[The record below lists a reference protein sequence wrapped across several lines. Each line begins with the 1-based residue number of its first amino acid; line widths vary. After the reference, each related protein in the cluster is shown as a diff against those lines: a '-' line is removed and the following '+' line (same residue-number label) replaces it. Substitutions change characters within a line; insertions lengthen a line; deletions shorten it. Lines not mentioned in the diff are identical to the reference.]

1 MLTIKAFLTKA
12 GGVSIFRRI
21 CASLELDRQYEQIQ
35 PDRYER
41 DILDAVNTRNSSPQ
55 RPMTNN
61 NSISP
66 VELPHALNAPL
77 NIDDA
82 RRLAGQLVMVRITV
96 TRMDDDLAHFLRAHH
111 IRAVCLFRNNMTD
124 EVQLKKLTADLRAV
138 MGPEAL
144 IALDQEGG
152 AVVRPTWVPQPPS
165 AMALGASDDADLCYQ
180 VGAAVARNIKAL
192 GFNWNFAPVLD
203 LNNNVDNPVIAERS
217 FGADPQRASTLALA
231 WMDGSLS
238 EGVACCVK
246 HFPGHGDTNVDSHRA
261 LPTVN
266 KSLAELQ
273 AMEFAPFQNAVS
285 RNAPAMMTA
294 HIVYPALDAENPATM
309 SPTILTDVLREQWQ
323 YRGVVITDGMDMQ
336 AIAGRYGVGNAA
348 VRALLAG
355 ADMVMAIGSR
365 EAQTETLAAL
375 TEVILSGQISY
386 QTVQQKLQRIR
397 QLTDAYPCI
406 DTDYLTDAADRALMA
421 HAWQRGLTSAGEP
434 QAPAKGSR
442 VRLVIRADAVSDGVS
457 EAGITADKV
466 ASMLADLYDVE
477 TVTFS
482 DAEQFDWQSL
492 PQDDRFVI
500 LASTV
505 RKRYGEPVRRS
516 WKPDLHLV
524 LWNPFHMLD
533 IQAPA
538 LITYGFAVP
547 AIAAVRAWLA
557 GEVGA
562 QGNIPV
568 DISGYPP
575 DKHV

>member
-1 MLTIKAFLTKA
+1 LP
-12 GGVSIFRRI
+12 V
-21 CASLELDRQYEQIQ
+21 
-35 PDRYER
+35 
-41 DILDAVNTRNSSPQ
+41 PQ
-55 RPMTNN
+55 QHDGR
-61 NSISP
+61 S
-66 VELPHALNAPL
+66 AA
-77 NIDDA
+77 
-82 RRLAGQLVMVRITV
+82 
-96 TRMDDDLAHFLRAHH
+96 
-111 IRAVCLFRNNMTD
+111 
-124 EVQLKKLTADLRAV
+124 KKLTADLHAV

-273 AMEFAPFQNAVS
+273 AMEFVPECCQPQCAGDDDGTHRLS
-285 RNAPAMMTA
+285 R
-294 HIVYPALDAENPATM
+294 ALDAENPATM
-309 SPTILTDVLREQWQ
+309 SPTILTDVLREQWR

-348 VRALLAG
+348 VKALLAG

-375 TEVILSGQISY
+375 TDVILSGQISY

-406 DTDYLTDAADRALMA
+406 DNDYLTDAADRLLMA
-421 HAWQRGLTSAGEP
+421 HAWQRG
-434 QAPAKGSR
+434 
-442 VRLVIRADAVSDGVS
+442 
-457 EAGITADKV
+457 
-466 ASMLADLYDVE
+466 
-477 TVTFS
+477 
-482 DAEQFDWQSL
+482 
-492 PQDDRFVI
+492 
-500 LASTV
+500 
-505 RKRYGEPVRRS
+505 
-516 WKPDLHLV
+516 
-524 LWNPFHMLD
+524 
-533 IQAPA
+533 
-538 LITYGFAVP
+538 
-547 AIAAVRAWLA
+547 
-557 GEVGA
+557 
-562 QGNIPV
+562 
-568 DISGYPP
+568 
-575 DKHV
+575 